1 LSFFPAIE
9 NVHPRDFDRKLETS
23 KHFLLSQIFD
33 QTSRAVV
40 VVVVDV
46 VVVVV
51 VAEISIFRQESF

>member
-40 VVVVDV
+40 VVLDV
-46 VVVVV
+46 VVV
-51 VAEISIFRQESF
+51 AKISIFRQGTF